1 MKRTLAI
8 ACATLLFALSPL
20 GAHAQNVDAVFQAST
35 IDALLAGAYD
45 GDMPFSELKKHGDF
59 GLGTVNALDGEMVGL
74 DGRFYRVA
82 LDGSV
87 HAVPDDEMTPF
98 ADVAFF
104 QPEQALEIASG
115 ASLDDMKAAVDAA
128 LPSENMFYAVRVSG
142 TFATLTARSVPR
154 QEKPY
159 RPLTE
164 AVKKQNVFHFENIEG
179 TLVGFRCPE
188 NVGGLGV
195 PGYHFHFLSADGK
208 RGGHVLALAT
218 GKATAEIDLLDAYEV
233 VLPKTGEFLERTPGA
248 DKKNALDA
256 VEKK

>member
-1 MKRTLAI
+1 MNKMFAI
-8 ACATLLFALSPL
+8 AFAALFLAMTPL
-20 GAHAQNVDAVFQAST
+20 AAHAQSVDAAFQAST

-59 GLGTVNALDGEMVGL
+59 GLGTVNALDGEMIGL

-87 HAVPDDEMTPF
+87 HAVPDEEMTPF

-104 QPEQALEIASG
+104 EPEQQVTIKEG
-115 ASLDDMKAAVDAA
+115 ADLDGLKAAVDAA
-128 LPSENMFYAVRVSG
+128 LPSKNLFYAVRVTG
-142 TFATLTARSVPR
+142 TFASLTARSVPR

-159 RPLTE
+159 QPLTE
-164 AVKKQNVFHFENIEG
+164 AVKKQNVFHFENIKG

-208 RGGHVLALAT
+208 RGGHVLTLTT
-218 GKATAEIDLLDAYEV
+218 GKALAEIDVLDAYTV
-233 VLPKTGEFLERTPGA
+233 VLPKTGEFLARAPGG
-248 DKKNALDA
+248 DDNALDA